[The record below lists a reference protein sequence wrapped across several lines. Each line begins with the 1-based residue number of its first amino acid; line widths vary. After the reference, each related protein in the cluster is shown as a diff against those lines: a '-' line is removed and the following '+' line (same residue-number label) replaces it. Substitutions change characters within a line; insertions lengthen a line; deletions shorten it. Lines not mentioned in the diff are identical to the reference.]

1 MLKKKDEPY
10 TQKLR
15 IIQLFEG
22 DLNGGLKY
30 LLGRQLM
37 KHATK
42 TGIID
47 NETYGSRTGKT
58 ANKAILN
65 LQLLYDN
72 HQIWKKNLGLLF
84 NDADKCFDR
93 ITINLAY
100 IALRRMGCSKTIT
113 NCNTMVLRKMKHHIK
128 TSHGISKGYIQFKEE
143 IEKNI

>member
-1 MLKKKDEPY
+1 MHKKKDEPY
-10 TQKLR
+10 SQKLR

-22 DLNGGLKY
+22 DFNGGLKY

-47 NETYGSRTGKT
+47 NETYGSRIGRT
-58 ANKAILN
+58 ANEAILN

-72 HQIWKKNLGLLF
+72 HRIWKKNLGLLF

-93 ITINLAY
+93 IMINLAD

-113 NCNTMVLRKMKHHIK
+113 KCNTIVLRNMKHHIK
-128 TSHGISKGYIQFKEE
+128 ASHGISKGYIQFN
-143 IEKNI
+143 EKKM